1 MNRLNPLDE
10 CFSKGLLK
18 KTPKNK
24 ALAQEDLRQAGFFLN
39 EAEDLLKL
47 KKKEMA
53 TLALYNA
60 VFHAARALL
69 FKDGIKERGHY
80 CLQKYIEEEYG
91 KSNQFSAGQIALFD
105 ILRGL
110 RQEVQYGVSKVKFEE
125 NLTELFG
132 QAEKFIEKSK
142 SLVE

>member
-1 MNRLNPLDE
+1 MNPLDD
-10 CFSKGLLK
+10 CFAKGLLK
-18 KTPKNK
+18 KTPKNIT
-24 ALAQEDLRQAGFFLN
+24 LAKEDLKQAEFFLN

-53 TLALYNA
+53 CLALYNA

-69 FKDGIKERGHY
+69 FKDGIKERSHY

-91 KSNQFSAGQIALFD
+91 KSSQFSAEQIALFD

-110 RQEVQYGVSKVKFEE
+110 RQEIQYGVSKVKFEE
-125 NLTELFG
+125 NLAELFD

-142 SLVE
+142 SLVG